1 VTSAAAACQ
10 AKSPSSLLRLRRIRC
25 ISAERTCISTTWPVV
40 VCRPVMRTIRR
51 SRPRTDRAEEGSGEP
66 QGTASRSGTGNG
78 MVQSMPISALPYLT
92 LTTRLALTV
101 CFTPCPFTMTQARPI
116 PEDDVAK
123 VVAARTKEWHFHIYY
138 LSQSA
143 KERAAALALRDAVLK
158 LRNGGERTAY
168 PQRIGADCRRL
179 CGCSAGSRERAS
191 HGSASG

>member
-1 VTSAAAACQ
+1 MTSAAAACQ
-10 AKSPSSLLRLRRIRC
+10 AKIPSSPLRLRRIRF
-25 ISAERTCISTTWPVV
+25 ILAERSCIFITSPAVV
-40 VCRPVMRTIRR
+40 GRPVMRTIRR
-51 SRPRTDRAEEGSGEP
+51 KSSGKQIERKKGGEP

-158 LRNGGERTAY
+158 LRNGGERIAY